1 MNQLLRQQRRQTAK
15 VLDYKGVPAQGCRFW
30 TDIAVA
36 AEQAHLLSLVSGAS
50 KVTCAA
56 AGTNNLVFAAYSKAM
71 PARGQNISRV
81 D

>member
-1 MNQLLRQQRRQTAK
+1 M
-15 VLDYKGVPAQGCRFW
+15 

-50 KVTCAA
+50 RVTCTA
-56 AGTNNLVFAAYSKAM
+56 AGTNELVFAAYSKAM

>member
-1 MNQLLRQQRRQTAK
+1 
-15 VLDYKGVPAQGCRFW
+15 V

-56 AGTNNLVFAAYSKAM
+56 AGTNNLVSAAYSKAM
-71 PARGQNISRV
+71 PARGQNVGRV

>member
-1 MNQLLRQQRRQTAK
+1 
-15 VLDYKGVPAQGCRFW
+15 V

-36 AEQAHLLSLVSGAS
+36 AEQAHLLSLESGAS
-50 KVTCAA
+50 KMTCVA

-71 PARGQNISRV
+71 PASRQNISRV